1 MLSRILVPLDGSPL
15 AESVLPQVV
24 ELATL
29 RKAEVV
35 LVRVAL
41 AHTLPGANQAD
52 AQVRAVESAQRYLT
66 KIEADLAAQG
76 IAAKGVVRY
85 GHAAEEIL
93 DHARTGGIDL
103 IAMSTHGRSGIRRW
117 VLGSVA
123 ETVARRAPVPVMLL
137 HARGR
142 VAAPEQD
149 RAHEPPLPAPS
160 LDAAPP
166 VRIRHILCPV
176 DLSPLDREVLQSAG
190 AMAQRFDADLTVL
203 HAVYDPWDVACS
215 HIPHAPLEQLREE
228 MIRVAED
235 TLRHEVR
242 RTLRA
247 GPADRRGRGRRPTV
261 SANQPL
267 RAGARGGPD
276 RHGHQGPDRTGPF
289 PHGEHRGTGRPHR
302 PLSGP
307 QHPRGRLSRI
317 RPHNPEPAEGNAET
331 SEGPCLSRSG

>member
-24 ELATL
+24 ELANL

-41 AHTLPGANQAD
+41 AHTFPGANPAD
-52 AQVRAVESAQRYLT
+52 GQVRAVESAQRYLN
-66 KIEADLAAQG
+66 KIQADLAAQG
-76 IAAKGVVRY
+76 IAVQSVVRY

-93 DHARTGGIDL
+93 DHAGTGAIDL

-137 HARGR
+137 HTRGH
-142 VAAPEQD
+142 VAAPEQEP
-149 RAHEPPLPAPS
+149 AHQPPLPAPA

-228 MIRVAED
+228 MIRFAED
-235 TLRHEVR
+235 ALQHEVR
-242 RTLRA
+242 RVLRGTPRTA
-247 GPADRRGRGRRPTV
+247 V
-261 SANQPL
+261 VVV
-267 RAGARGGPD
+267 
-276 RHGHQGPDRTGPF
+276 TGPPF
-289 PHGEHRGTGRPHR
+289 HQINRFARAHAVDLIVMGTKGLTGLDHFLMGSTAEQVVRTAPC
-302 PLSGP
+302 PVLS
-307 QHPRGRLSRI
+307 I
-317 RPHNPEPAEGNAET
+317 RAAA
-331 SEGPCLSRSG
+331 

>member
-24 ELATL
+24 ELANL

-41 AHTLPGANQAD
+41 AHTFPGANPAD

-66 KIEADLAAQG
+66 KIEANLAAQG
-76 IAAKGVVRY
+76 IAAQSVVRY

-123 ETVARRAPVPVMLL
+123 ETVARRAAVPVMLL

-142 VAAPEQD
+142 VATPEED
-149 RAHEPPLPAPS
+149 RAHQPPLPAPS
-160 LDAAPP
+160 LAAATP

-176 DLSPLDREVLQSAG
+176 DLSSLDREVLQSAG

-242 RTLRA
+242 RALRGAPRTAVVVVA
-247 GPADRRGRGRRPTV
+247 GPPFQQINRFA
-261 SANQPL
+261 
-267 RAGARGGPD
+267 RAHAVDLIVMGTKGLTGLDHFLMGSTAE
-276 RHGHQGPDRTGPF
+276 QVIRTAPC
-289 PHGEHRGTGRPHR
+289 PV
-302 PLSGP
+302 LS
-307 QHPRGRLSRI
+307 I
-317 RPHNPEPAEGNAET
+317 RAAA
-331 SEGPCLSRSG
+331 